1 MEYKHRTTGEVITV
15 GRLRT
20 YINDDGTKREVD
32 IATGKDLDDYE
43 RIVETDKDFKNIKA
57 KANPRDSSSGLR

>member
-1 MEYKHRTTGEVITV
+1 MEYKHRATGEVITV

-43 RIVETDKDFKNIKA
+43 RIVETDKDFTSVRA
-57 KANPRDSSSGLR
+57 KANPKDSSSLR

>member
-1 MEYKHRTTGEVITV
+1 MEYRNKQTGEIISV

-32 IATGKDLDDYE
+32 IATGKDLDEYE
-43 RIVETDKDFKNIKA
+43 RIVETDKDFTSVRA
-57 KANPRDSSSGLR
+57 KANPRDSQGLR